1 MSCKFSKKNTYKKY
15 QGDLFDVFA
24 AFKVTMEE
32 SRKKAERLVDVNTIE
47 HTDAREIGANGKACG
62 GGQG

>member
-32 SRKKAERLVDVNTIE
+32 SRKKAERLVDENTIE
-47 HTDAREIGANGKACG
+47 HTDVREIGAERESLR